1 LEYPKY
7 FGYEVVISNAV
18 FFRKTP
24 TNKIFLTI
32 FTKKMMSTVVKEK
45 IAKPNKLPFLHAQ
58 VLQKIY
64 FDLFE
69 HKRTTIEELSELT
82 DYPKG
87 SIILNDAIESLEA
100 KGFVDGDII
109 TGFRIPENC
118 LDLFSKIVKK
128 NDYIH
133 KKYSTNIL
141 QFTTPENFTPTLFE
155 EEHTI
160 SELNKY
166 GTVHK
171 WYDYLEDFPFS
182 LIEDKIKEYKVKP
195 NSLVVEPFAG
205 SGTTCI
211 SANFFKSNSVG
222 FDANPL
228 MTFISEVKTTWD
240 IDLTHYKKQVIKV
253 AEQFLEKIHN
263 YDSLKLKKG
272 FLENMPRKEL
282 NQWLSPALQ
291 KEVNL
296 LKNLIDEISDKKI
309 KNLLLLAMSK
319 SCLDASY
326 VSFCPGTTFY
336 PFREKEEFWDLFTK
350 KVIQIYDDLQK
361 VQKHN
366 HYGISKLIN
375 DTCLNASKYIKSKTI
390 NFIITSPPYPND
402 LEYTRQTR
410 LEMYL
415 LDFVKNMG
423 DVQQIKKKMVKGST
437 KLIFKESKSEVF
449 ALKFNDVKIVSDKIY
464 EQTKDKNWGFDYPRM
479 VREYFG
485 DMYLCL
491 SEFFPLMKKNAHFLL
506 VVGDQTVKGVY
517 IPVCD
522 ILIEMGQ
529 EIGYRNCRKELF
541 RMRRSTEHN
550 ILLPE
555 EIVIIEK

>member
-1 LEYPKY
+1 MT
-7 FGYEVVISNAV
+7 VA
-18 FFRKTP
+18 
-24 TNKIFLTI
+24 
-32 FTKKMMSTVVKEK
+32 TKER
-45 IAKPNKLPFLHAQ
+45 IADPNKLPFLQAQ
-58 VLQKIY
+58 TLQKIY

-69 HKRTTIEELSELT
+69 QKKTTIEELSELT
-82 DYPKG
+82 DYPKD
-87 SIILNDAIESLEA
+87 SKILADAIDALVE
-100 KGFVDGDII
+100 KGFLYGNLLS
-109 TGFRIPENC
+109 GFKIPEHC

-128 NDYIH
+128 NDYKH
-133 KKYSTNIL
+133 KKYSTNIF
-141 QFTTPENFTPTLFE
+141 QFTTPDNFAPLLFE
-155 EEHTI
+155 DEQTI

-166 GTVHK
+166 GVVHK

-182 LIEDKIKEYKVKP
+182 LIEDKIKEYKIKP

-211 SANFFKSNSVG
+211 AANLFHCNAVG

-240 IDLTHYKKQVIKV
+240 VDLTVFKKQVVKV
-253 AEQFLEKIHN
+253 AKQFLDKIHD

-272 FLENMPRKEL
+272 FLENMPKKEL
-282 NQWLSPALQ
+282 NQWLSHSLQ

-296 LKNLIDEISDKKI
+296 LKNIVDEVADKKI
-309 KNLLLLAMSK
+309 RNLLLLAISK

-350 KVIQIYDDLQK
+350 KVIQIHNDLEK

-366 HYGISKLIN
+366 HYGKSKLLN
-375 DTCLNASKYIKSKTI
+375 DTCLNASKYIKPDTI
-390 NFIITSPPYPND
+390 HFIITSPPYPND

-415 LDFVKNMG
+415 LDFVKNMN

-437 KLIFKESKSEVF
+437 KLIFKESNSETF
-449 ALKFNDVKIVSDKIY
+449 TQKFKDVKIVSDKIY

-491 SEFFPLMKKNAHFLL
+491 KEFFPLMKKNAHFLL

-522 ILIEMGQ
+522 ILIEMGN
-529 EIGYRNCRKELF
+529 EIGYKNCRKELF
-541 RMRRSTEHN
+541 RMRRSTGHN
-550 ILLPE
+550 VLLPE
-555 EIVIIEK
+555 EIVILEK

>member
-1 LEYPKY
+1 MNMKENIVRLDE
-7 FGYEVVISNAV
+7 FLINLT
-18 FFRKTP
+18 KT
-24 TNKIFLTI
+24 
-32 FTKKMMSTVVKEK
+32 EK
-45 IAKPNKLPFLHAQ
+45 IPVETKGEIANPNNLPFLQAQ
-58 VLQKIY
+58 ILQKIY
-64 FDLFE
+64 LDLFE

-82 DYPKG
+82 DYPKD
-87 SIILNDAIESLEA
+87 SKILNDAIEALDE
-100 KGFVDGDII
+100 KGFLDGNLI
-109 TGFRIPENC
+109 TNFRISENC

-128 NDYIH
+128 NDYKH

-141 QFTTPENFTPTLFE
+141 QFTMPENFTPKLFE
-155 EEHTI
+155 EEQTI

-182 LIEDKIKEYKVKP
+182 LIEDKIKEYKIKP
-195 NSLVVEPFAG
+195 NSLVVEPFVG
-205 SGTTCI
+205 GGTTCI
-211 SANFFKSNSVG
+211 SANFFRCNSIG

-240 IDLTHYKKQVIKV
+240 IDLALYKKQVIKI

-263 YDSLKLKKG
+263 YDSLKLTKG
-272 FLENMPRKEL
+272 FLENMPKKEL

-291 KEVNL
+291 KEANL
-296 LKNLIDEISDKKI
+296 LKNLIYSIEDKKI

-350 KVIQIYDDLQK
+350 KVIQIYEDLEK

-366 HYGISKLIN
+366 NYGKSKLIN
-375 DTCLNASKYIKSKTI
+375 DTCLNASKYIKPNTI

-415 LDFVKNMG
+415 LDFVKNMYE
-423 DVQQIKKKMVKGST
+423 VQQIKKKMVKGST

-491 SEFFPLMKKNAHFLL
+491 KIIHPLMKKNAHFLL

-522 ILIEMGQ
+522 ILIKMGQ

-541 RMRRSTEHN
+541 RMRRSTGHN

>member
-1 LEYPKY
+1 
-7 FGYEVVISNAV
+7 
-18 FFRKTP
+18 
-24 TNKIFLTI
+24 
-32 FTKKMMSTVVKEK
+32 M
-45 IAKPNKLPFLHAQ
+45 
-58 VLQKIY
+58 
-64 FDLFE
+64 
-69 HKRTTIEELSELT
+69 
-82 DYPKG
+82 
-87 SIILNDAIESLEA
+87 
-100 KGFVDGDII
+100 
-109 TGFRIPENC
+109 
-118 LDLFSKIVKK
+118 
-128 NDYIH
+128 
-133 KKYSTNIL
+133 
-141 QFTTPENFTPTLFE
+141 
-155 EEHTI
+155 
-160 SELNKY
+160 
-166 GTVHK
+166 
-171 WYDYLEDFPFS
+171 EDFPFS
-182 LIEDKIKEYKVKP
+182 LIEDKIKEYKIKP
-195 NSLVVEPFAG
+195 NSLLVEPFVG

-211 SANFFKSNSVG
+211 SANFFRCNSIG

-240 IDLTHYKKQVIKV
+240 IDLALYKKQVIKI

-263 YDSLKLKKG
+263 YDSLKLTKG
-272 FLENMPRKEL
+272 FLENMPKKEL
-282 NQWLSPALQ
+282 NQWLSRALQ

-296 LKNLIDEISDKKI
+296 LKNLIDGIKDKKI

-350 KVIQIYDDLQK
+350 KVIQIHEDLEK

-366 HYGISKLIN
+366 NYGKSKLIN
-375 DTCLNASKYIKSKTI
+375 DTCLNASKYIKPNTI

-415 LDFVKNMG
+415 LDFVKNMYE
-423 DVQQIKKKMVKGST
+423 VQQIKKKMVKGST

-491 SEFFPLMKKNAHFLL
+491 KEFFPLMKKNAHFLL

-541 RMRRSTEHN
+541 RMRRSTGHN

>member
-1 LEYPKY
+1 MQKS
-7 FGYEVVISNAV
+7 ISYQLFPEKKTIPAV
-18 FFRKTP
+18 E
-24 TNKIFLTI
+24 
-32 FTKKMMSTVVKEK
+32 KEK
-45 IAKPNKLPFLHAQ
+45 IGNPNKLPFLQAQ

-69 HKRTTIEELSELT
+69 HKQTTIEELSELT
-82 DYPKG
+82 NYPKD
-87 SIILNDAIESLEA
+87 SKILNDAIKSLDE
-100 KGFVDGDII
+100 KGFLDGNLI
-109 TGFRIPENC
+109 TGFRISENC
-118 LDLFSKIVKK
+118 LDLFSRIVKK
-128 NDYIH
+128 NDYKH

-141 QFTTPENFTPTLFE
+141 LFTSPENFTLNLFE
-155 EEHTI
+155 KEQTI

-182 LIEDKIKEYKVKP
+182 LIEDKIKEYKIKP

-205 SGTTCI
+205 SGTTCV
-211 SANFFKSNSVG
+211 SANFFRCNSIG

-228 MTFISEVKTTWD
+228 MTFISGVKTTWD
-240 IDLTHYKKQVIKV
+240 IDLILYKKQVIKI
-253 AEQFLEKIHN
+253 AAQFLEKVHS

-272 FLENMPRKEL
+272 FLENMPKKEL
-282 NQWLSPALQ
+282 NQWLSPTLQ

-296 LKNLIDEISDKKI
+296 LKNLIDEITDIKI
-309 KNLLLLAMSK
+309 RSLLLLAMSK

-336 PFREKEEFWDLFTK
+336 PFREKEDFWDLYTK
-350 KVIQIYDDLQK
+350 KVIQIYEDLKK
-361 VQKHN
+361 VQNHN
-366 HYGISKLIN
+366 HYGKSKLIN
-375 DTCLNASKYIKSKTI
+375 DTCLNASKYIKPKTI
-390 NFIITSPPYPND
+390 NFVVTSPPYPND

-415 LDFVKNMG
+415 LDFVKNMD

-437 KLIFKESKSEVF
+437 KLIFKESRSEVF

-491 SEFFPLMKKNAHFLL
+491 KEFFPLMEKNAHFLL

-522 ILIEMGQ
+522 ILIEMAQ
-529 EIGYRNCRKELF
+529 EIGYSNCKKELF
-541 RMRRSTEHN
+541 RMRRSTGHN
-550 ILLPE
+550 IMLPE

>member
-1 LEYPKY
+1 MTVLTKER
-7 FGYEVVISNAV
+7 ISN
-18 FFRKTP
+18 
-24 TNKIFLTI
+24 
-32 FTKKMMSTVVKEK
+32 
-45 IAKPNKLPFLHAQ
+45 PNKLSFLQAQ
-58 VLQKIY
+58 TLQKIY
-64 FDLFE
+64 LDLFE

-82 DYPKG
+82 DYPKD
-87 SIILNDAIESLEA
+87 SKILADAIEALNEKEFIEGSLAE
-100 KGFVDGDII
+100 GFK
-109 TGFRIPENC
+109 IPEHC
-118 LDLFSKIVKK
+118 FDLFSKITQK
-128 NDYIH
+128 NDYRH
-133 KKYSTNIL
+133 KKYSDHIL
-141 QFTTPENFTPTLFE
+141 QLSAFNNASPELFE
-155 EEHTI
+155 DEQTI

-166 GTVHK
+166 GVVHK

-182 LIEDKIKEYKVKP
+182 LIEEKIKEYNLKS

-211 SANFFKSNSVG
+211 SANFFHCNSFG

-240 IDLTHYKKQVIKV
+240 IDLTLYKQQVIE
-253 AEQFLEKIHN
+253 AATQFLSQIHD

-272 FLENMPRKEL
+272 FLENMPKKEL
-282 NQWLSPALQ
+282 NQWLSPSLQ

-296 LKNLIDEISDKKI
+296 LKNIIDEITDKKI
-309 KNLLLLAMSK
+309 KNLLLLALSK

-336 PFREKEEFWDLFTK
+336 PFREKEEFWDLFTRKVVEIYNDLK
-350 KVIQIYDDLQK
+350 KVQN
-361 VQKHN
+361 HN
-366 HYGISKLIN
+366 HYGKSTLIN
-375 DTCLNASKYIKSKTI
+375 DTCLNASKYIKPDSI
-390 NFIITSPPYPND
+390 DFIITSPPYPND

-415 LDFVKNMG
+415 LDFVKNMN

-437 KLIFKESKSEVF
+437 KLIFKESNSEAF
-449 ALKFNDVKIVSDKIY
+449 IQKFKDVKIVSDKIY

-491 SEFFPLMKKNAHFLL
+491 KEFFPLIKNNAPFLL

-522 ILIEMGQ
+522 VLIEMGK
-529 EIGYRNCRKELF
+529 EIGYKNCKKELF
-541 RMRRSTEHN
+541 RMRKSTGHDV
-550 ILLPE
+550 LLPE